1 MFRTLV
7 IGVTFTLFL
16 AMGLW
21 GATLQSQ
28 ATLQSAEALAERELS
43 MASTLL
49 PSLYRLDMEAVQAK
63 ASELA
68 QSAPLLKA
76 LSRPT
81 KSPLSFVQRHEEV
94 DDILKEMKKSER
106 EGSTDPTV
114 QASLG
119 DWAQGHPYFI
129 FAMDEVGVCVA
140 HTNNPRCYAED
151 EAGTEYTR
159 MAELFPSLK
168 PLIAEGPE
176 GVKGLIDIWVV
187 DHKPMLVGASVVRRE
202 TPARRG
208 RGALEEELGVLVV
221 GYPLSALAGHYK
233 ERLKL
238 DVAFAREGSIV
249 GGSSLDGAL
258 EAHLQALMS
267 ETPQTGAGSKA
278 TPTLLKTQVGALGAL
293 PSSGELTFVVAV
305 DWATREGALGS
316 TSELLLFAILA
327 GLLSLVVVTVAFNRF
342 IEPFKQIDLG
352 LIEVQNGNQDYWFSY
367 NIQDNGLSKTIAQNL
382 DVVVSRL
389 FGRPEPEFEDEP

>member
-7 IGVTFTLFL
+7 VGVSFTLFL

-21 GATLQSQ
+21 GSTLQSNATLQSV
-28 ATLQSAEALAERELS
+28 EALAERELS

-49 PSLYRLDMEAVQAK
+49 PSLYRLDVEAVRAK
-63 ASELA
+63 ATELA
-68 QSAPLLKA
+68 HDPQLIKELA
-76 LSRPT
+76 LPT
-81 KSPLSFVQRHEEV
+81 QSPLSFVQRHEGV
-94 DDILKEMKKSER
+94 DVLLREMKKSER
-106 EGSTDPTV
+106 ESTTAPTV
-114 QASLG
+114 QTTLG

-129 FAMDEVGVCVA
+129 FAMDEAGVCVA

-151 EAGTEYTR
+151 QAGTEYTR

-168 PLIAEGPE
+168 PLIAEGAGGPRS
-176 GVKGLIDIWVV
+176 LIDIWMV

-208 RGALEEELGVLVV
+208 KGTLEEQLGVVVV

-238 DVAFAREGSIV
+238 DVAFSREGSIV
-249 GGSSLDGAL
+249 GSSSLDGAL
-258 EAHLQALMS
+258 EAHLQTLISAEQKPQS
-267 ETPQTGAGSKA
+267 APETGPA
-278 TPTLLKTQVGALGAL
+278 LLKTQTGTLGAL
-293 PSSGELTFVVAV
+293 PSSGALSFVVAV
-305 DWATREGALGS
+305 SWAERVNALGDS
-316 TSELLLFAILA
+316 SELMLFAILA
-327 GLLSLVVVTVAFNRF
+327 GLLTLLVITVAFSRF

-382 DVVVSRL
+382 DVIVSRL
-389 FGRPEPEFEDEP
+389 FGRPEPELEDEP